1 MALDEQYL
9 RESSTVLLGVTLWIV
24 PSRKDA
30 EKLKHIMDIR
40 PASSARTSEASYPSF
55 EPHITLLSL
64 PADSSISLQELR
76 ASIPKS
82 TPLKISFNSVNIGD
96 HFFRSVYIAVK
107 PTPELWS
114 LHAHTHKALN
124 QEPRTPLFPHISLS
138 LNDAGRIKSIEDGD
152 GVALNCSQG
161 AGEDWMSTFETSE
174 IWIAECNG
182 PVESWKILDKVSL
195 S

>member
-1 MALDEQYL
+1 
-9 RESSTVLLGVTLWIV
+9 
-24 PSRKDA
+24 
-30 EKLKHIMDIR
+30 MDIR

-124 QEPRTPLFPHISLS
+124 QEPRTPLFPHISLCYITDEDAALGERTS
-138 LNDAGRIKSIEDGD
+138 FYKALNDAGRIKSIEDGD

>member
-1 MALDEQYL
+1 M
-9 RESSTVLLGVTLWIV
+9 GVTLWIV

-40 PASSARTSEASYPSF
+40 PRSLEASYPSF

-64 PADSSISLQELR
+64 PADSTISLPELR
-76 ASIPKS
+76 ASIPT

-107 PTPELWS
+107 PTPS
-114 LHAHTHKALN
+114 SSYPAL
-124 QEPRTPLFPHISLS
+124 PHISLCYITDEDAALGERTS
-138 LNDAGRIKSIEDGD
+138 FYNALKDAGRMKPTQDNA
-152 GVALNCSQG
+152 GVSLNCSQG
-161 AGEDWMSTFETSE
+161 AGEDWVSTFEASE
-174 IWIAECNG
+174 VWITECNG